1 MGRAVNRKI
10 DLDARRKARAAE
22 AEADHEPVE
31 VVFSDTK
38 FELPAELPWRFASL
52 LFKGE
57 VEPALAAA
65 FGEDEYQRFLALDP
79 SVDDVQGLVEDLSEA
94 YGLSEGESSASAS
107 SS

>member
-1 MGRAVNRKI
+1 MGLAVNRKI
-10 DLDARRKARAAE
+10 DLDARRRARAAE
-22 AEADHEPVE
+22 AEAGGEPVE
-31 VVFSDTK
+31 ITFGGTK
-38 FELPAELPWRFASL
+38 FELPTELPWRFASL

-57 VEPALAAA
+57 VDDALAAA
-65 FGEDEYQRFLALDP
+65 FGDEYGRFLSLDP

>member
-1 MGRAVNRKI
+1 MGRATSRKI

-22 AEADHEPVE
+22 AEADGEPVE
-31 VVFSDTK
+31 VTFGDTK
-38 FELPAELPWRFASL
+38 FVLPAELPWRFASL

-57 VEPALAAA
+57 VDDALAAA
-65 FGEDEYQRFLALDP
+65 FGDEYERFMGLDP